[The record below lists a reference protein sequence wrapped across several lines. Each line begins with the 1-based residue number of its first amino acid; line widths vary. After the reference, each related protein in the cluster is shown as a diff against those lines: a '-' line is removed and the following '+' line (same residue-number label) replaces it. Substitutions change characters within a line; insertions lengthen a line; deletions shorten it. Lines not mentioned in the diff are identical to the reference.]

1 MGRLSSY
8 LRHLLLITLAIAL
21 AGCGHKLIAHN
32 GDPMVNVYANRQQ
45 FDKVMSMKSQG
56 GAAGLLGG
64 LGENMLARKVPNNT
78 PVKVISTDEEGSVI
92 EVTDGPD
99 KGVQGYV
106 AKDNLS

>member
-1 MGRLSSY
+1 MEKFSSRV
-8 LRHLLLITLAIAL
+8 LGLLLVTLALGL

-64 LGENMLARKVPNNT
+64 LGENMLARKIPNNT
-78 PVKVISTDEEGSVI
+78 PVKVLSTDDEGAVI

-106 AKDNLS
+106 AKDNLG